1 MSSGPSS
8 KPTGG
13 KQQISASRQIP
24 KSMVKKQ
31 PLKISPVI
39 RVGIIVCFII
49 AAASAVAPL
58 LFRASHWWLA
68 LSVVMLAIAAS
79 AWMALRE
86 P

>member
-1 MSSGPSS
+1 MSSG

-31 PLKISPVI
+31 PLKVSPAI
-39 RVGIIVCFII
+39 TIGIIVCFII

-58 LFRASHWWLA
+58 VFRASNWWLA
-68 LSVVMLAIAAS
+68 LSLLMLGIAVS
-79 AWMALRE
+79 ALAALRGS
-86 P
+86 